1 MATNNEYP
9 MRPERVVKD
18 EYRVHVPLAR
28 GKLIPEMDSIK
39 EDFPAL
45 WEPIT
50 AIDGRS
56 KSS

>member
-1 MATNNEYP
+1 